1 MKKTKRTKSTKEPV
15 RKFRIYISPRTSPQ
29 YLDVLIHPTYKA
41 LQRYRETKNGGCE
54 ACFRPDNCDRI
65 ATFVNHHEHNH
76 GNPRIGTL
84 NFYPRS
90 LTVGI
95 VTHELFHAVTC
106 WAKNMGCVPGW
117 DHEPAKNSLTK
128 GKQDNEEVCAE
139 VIGNLAA
146 QFFVAL
152 AGIGKV
158 LRFDKSIEIKYVE

>member
-1 MKKTKRTKSTKEPV
+1 
-15 RKFRIYISPRTSPQ
+15 
-29 YLDVLIHPTYKA
+29 
-41 LQRYRETKNGGCE
+41 
-54 ACFRPDNCDRI
+54 
-65 ATFVNHHEHNH
+65 
-76 GNPRIGTL
+76 
-84 NFYPRS
+84 
-90 LTVGI
+90 
-95 VTHELFHAVTC
+95 
-106 WAKNMGCVPGW
+106 MGCVPGW